1 MWGRRSAPQ
10 KLVDASGYGWKHL
23 DDRSESSAAMITA
36 YVAAQRTAPDDV
48 LPTVAR
54 VAEKLLADDANHG
67 LVAELV
73 EDFQN
78 LASHGLE
85 QVLTTQEIRMALGPR
100 TLDVWDEVE
109 RFWTD
114 VAHWRRGT
122 GEPMRHNA
130 DVLSVE
136 NEALRSQ
143 LWTSNRSLGD
153 GTRVGLPEAV
163 LFEKSGGEPI
173 SSRGRAA
180 SPRG

>member
-1 MWGRRSAPQ
+1 MWGLRSAAH
-10 KLVDASGYGWKHL
+10 KLVDASGFGWKHL
-23 DDRSESSAAMITA
+23 EDRSESSAAMVTA
-36 YVAAQRTAPDDV
+36 YVAAQRSAPDDV

-54 VAEKLLADDANHG
+54 VAEKLLADDAHRP

-85 QVLTTQEIRMALGPR
+85 QIRTAQEIRMALGPR

-114 VAHWRRGT
+114 VARWRRGT

-136 NEALRSQ
+136 NEALRTQ

-163 LFEKSGGEPI
+163 LFEKTGGEPI
-173 SSRGRAA
+173 SSRGRA
-180 SPRG
+180 